1 VLAGLFLHPVTGGQ
15 ARAQIVTP
23 KHSGESLKHEIQL
36 AIDRGLAH
44 LKKEQKPDGS
54 WSNAE
59 HPSLTALPLIAFQRD
74 PSKRYPA
81 EEANAPEFLKKG
93 YAFLRSKKQPDGGFY
108 TAALSNY
115 NTSLCLLAL
124 LGANHPDDLP
134 ALRAARSFIVGM
146 QATNM
151 AKPELNGGIGYG
163 PTGVSPKRSH
173 PDLDNTL
180 VALEALSASRS
191 LIADQPGSKDLDYK
205 AAIEFLQRCQ
215 NLEASNKESWATDA
229 GGNKGGFVYYPG
241 FSNAGEQPLEGGKV
255 ALRSYGSMTYGGLLS
270 FIYSDLTADD
280 PRVKAALEWLRLNYS
295 LEENPG
301 LGKQG
306 LFYYFHLM
314 AKGLAAAGIKEFVL
328 ADGRKV
334 DWRRDAAINL
344 MNRQEKDGSWINDT
358 ARWMEKDPV
367 LVTSYCV
374 IALAVLHNQL

>member
-1 VLAGLFLHPVTGGQ
+1 
-15 ARAQIVTP
+15 
-23 KHSGESLKHEIQL
+23 
-36 AIDRGLAH
+36 
-44 LKKEQKPDGS
+44 
-54 WSNAE
+54 
-59 HPSLTALPLIAFQRD
+59 
-74 PSKRYPA
+74 
-81 EEANAPEFLKKG
+81 
-93 YAFLRSKKQPDGGFY
+93 
-108 TAALSNY
+108 
-115 NTSLCLLAL
+115 
-124 LGANHPDDLP
+124 
-134 ALRAARSFIVGM
+134 
-146 QATNM
+146 
-151 AKPELNGGIGYG
+151 
-163 PTGVSPKRSH
+163 
-173 PDLDNTL
+173 
-180 VALEALSASRS
+180 
-191 LIADQPGSKDLDYK
+191 
-205 AAIEFLQRCQ
+205 
-215 NLEASNKESWATDA
+215 
-229 GGNKGGFVYYPG
+229 
-241 FSNAGEQPLEGGKV
+241 
-255 ALRSYGSMTYGGLLS
+255 MTYGGLLS